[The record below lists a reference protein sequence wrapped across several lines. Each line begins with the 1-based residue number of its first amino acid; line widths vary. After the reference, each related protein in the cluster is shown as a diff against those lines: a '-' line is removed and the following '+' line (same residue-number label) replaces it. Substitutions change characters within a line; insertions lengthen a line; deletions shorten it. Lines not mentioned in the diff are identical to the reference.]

1 MKILI
6 LSNLVSYTYNF
17 RKEIID
23 ALIEKGHEIV
33 IACDNDSPEKQAELE
48 KTCTLINVP
57 FNGKGKKLKEEMA
70 LIRTYSSLMDSQK
83 PDAVFTF
90 TIKMNLYGGFASCRK
105 KVPFFPMITGL
116 GELEKPGKLQKLL
129 LLMHKYV
136 MPGAQCIFFQNKA
149 NMEFF
154 QGHGIKVRKSVLV
167 PGSGVN
173 LEKFTYKEYPS
184 EDLPTE
190 VAFIGRVTEAK
201 GISEYLD
208 VAEQLS
214 ALVIFHVAGLC
225 DEKFRPRIE
234 DLQNRGV
241 IVYHGSLED
250 TRPLLERISCLVL
263 PTYHPEGMSN
273 VLLEAGATGRP
284 AICTDRPG
292 CSDIIKNGVNGLYCL
307 PRDPGNLRSVL
318 ESFLSTDYERR
329 RQMGIEARKVVEKSF
344 DRQIVVDAYLKE
356 VGTLND

>member
-17 RKEIID
+17 RME
-23 ALIEKGHEIV
+23 LIEAFLKRGDEIV
-33 IACDNDSPEKQAELE
+33 IACDNDSPEKKAELE
-48 KTCTLINVP
+48 KICRLTEVP
-57 FNGKGKKLKEEMA
+57 FNGKGKNIREELS
-70 LIRTYSSLMDSQK
+70 LIRKYSSLMKTEK
-83 PDAVFTF
+83 PDVVLSF
-90 TIKMNLYGGFASCRK
+90 TIKMNLYGGYAASRRK
-105 KVPFFPMITGL
+105 IPFFPMITGL
-116 GELEKPGKLQKLL
+116 GELEKPGKLQKMLL
-129 LLMHKYV
+129 FMHKYV
-136 MPGAQCIFFQNKA
+136 MPKAQCIFFQNQANIDFFNKRGINVKKA
-149 NMEFF
+149 
-154 QGHGIKVRKSVLV
+154 VLV

-173 LEKFTYKEYPS
+173 LTKFSYKDYPS
-184 EDLPTE
+184 EDLPVE

-225 DEKFRPRIE
+225 DDVFKPRIE
-234 DLQNRGV
+234 DLEKRGI

-250 TRPLLERISCLVL
+250 TRPLLEKISCIIL

-292 CSDIIKNGVNGLYCL
+292 CREIVKNGVNGLYCFAK
-307 PRDPGNLRSVL
+307 DSDNLRNVL
-318 ESFLSTDYERR
+318 ESFLAMDYEKRR
-329 RQMGIEARKVVEKSF
+329 EMGIQARSIVEQNF
-344 DRQIVVDAYLKE
+344 DRRIVVDAYLKE
-356 VGTLND
+356 VGELND